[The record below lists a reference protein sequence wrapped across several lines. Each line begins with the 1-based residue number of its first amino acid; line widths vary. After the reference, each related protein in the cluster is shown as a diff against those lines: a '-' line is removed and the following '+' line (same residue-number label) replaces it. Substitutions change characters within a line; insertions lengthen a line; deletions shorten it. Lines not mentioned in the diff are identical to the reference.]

1 MSATTSIS
9 VPLAGTNIL
18 DMDGNRIIS
27 TSMYDTKKPQETVM
41 RVIEK
46 TQPSTTF
53 FAPEA
58 VGTRY
63 ELLESVRRAK
73 SHIIYG
79 GPYYKNGLSYNG
91 LMEYSFDGSSYP
103 QSITEKKFLIPF
115 GEYIPLVFTYSGA
128 LFLSDENFTKVITRK
143 QRDSGRGLQEKWIN
157 GELYVVGLCSDF
169 WSREGIAVAK
179 KSQARKALAF
189 ESNSFFRNN
198 RWFLVNLYAWHTY
211 FAKSTGKTL
220 VSVPNDSPI
229 WVINGS
235 W

>member
-1 MSATTSIS
+1 
-9 VPLAGTNIL
+9 
-18 DMDGNRIIS
+18 
-27 TSMYDTKKPQETVM
+27 
-41 RVIEK
+41 
-46 TQPSTTF
+46 
-53 FAPEA
+53 
-58 VGTRY
+58 
-63 ELLESVRRAK
+63 
-73 SHIIYG
+73 
-79 GPYYKNGLSYNG
+79 
-91 LMEYSFDGSSYP
+91 MEYSFDGSSYP